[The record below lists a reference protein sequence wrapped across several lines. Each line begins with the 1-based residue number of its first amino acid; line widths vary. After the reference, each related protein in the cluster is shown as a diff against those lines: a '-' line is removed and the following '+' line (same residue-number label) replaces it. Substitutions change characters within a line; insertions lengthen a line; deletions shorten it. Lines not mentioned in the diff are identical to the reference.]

1 MVGKLITQSGGC
13 RGHPPSQKGRHD
25 SAGRFAGFWASG
37 RQQHDAAYFLDL
49 LGDSHKGLGHAEAA
63 IEAYRQAADGFR
75 AQGAHCSYALCLFKI
90 ADSHLYLGE
99 PWHAIGYLEACLP
112 LLRDLGLT
120 RHEGLARQQLDACQA
135 ELAGA
140 RLLGE
145 GRAGLRPLAEHGRP
159 APKTQG
165 SPRPQ
170 GPGQLGQ
177 CRRIRATR
185 VDSCYARDRRT
196 AALAE
201 P

>member
-1 MVGKLITQSGGC
+1 MTVPEGSPGSGV
-13 RGHPPSQKGRHD
+13 
-25 SAGRFAGFWASG
+25 SAAGP
-37 RQQHDAAYFLDL
+37 QQHAAAYFLDL

-63 IEAYRQAADGFR
+63 IEAYRQAADGFQ

-112 LLRDLGLT
+112 LLGDLGLT

-135 ELAGA
+135 KLAEA
-140 RLLGE
+140 CLLGE
-145 GRAGLRPLAEHGRP
+145 GRAGLRPLAEYGRP
-159 APKTQG
+159 APRTPKD
-165 SPRPQ
+165 PQ
-170 GPGQLGQ
+170 GRGQLGQ
-177 CRRIRATR
+177 GRRIRATR